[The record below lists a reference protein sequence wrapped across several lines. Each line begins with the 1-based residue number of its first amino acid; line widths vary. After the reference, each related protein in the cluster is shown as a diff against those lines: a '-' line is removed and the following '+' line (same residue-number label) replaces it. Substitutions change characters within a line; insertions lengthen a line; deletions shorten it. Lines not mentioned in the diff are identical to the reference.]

1 MKGGIVPTRRKFEV
15 VKEMSA
21 ETYCLQLLCQV
32 AGVSKSG
39 YYKWLRKQKSLS
51 EKQIADESV
60 KEKNHGLSSKTY
72 WFQFTLI

>member
-15 VKEMSA
+15 IKEMSA
-21 ETYCLQLLCQV
+21 GTYSLQLLCQV

-39 YYKWLRKQKSLS
+39 YYKWLRKQKSPS

-60 KEKNHGLSSKTY
+60 KKKIMDCHQKHRGIY
-72 WFQFTLI
+72 